1 VNIQT
6 NGLLRAQ
13 QGIEPFGLPPEVL
26 QLFPRERE
34 IAILVYTQGLATAK
48 DIEAALGGT
57 LSNAAIRS
65 MLTRLTHKG
74 IIVPQRCGR
83 RRKFVYAAALS
94 ETFARE
100 MALKQF
106 AQDFYRGSLSLLADD
121 IADLFAAS
129 PVAKESTG
137 RDPEIL
143 PAEVQ
148 DLFPRMREI
157 ATIVYMNGGVTVR
170 EVQERLSDSLTV
182 YGIRTLLGRLAGR
195 GIVKRRRSGRH
206 SELIYLP
213 GITTKDIRR
222 IGLMKF
228 IDQRFGGS
236 AAIAL
241 QVVLQVMRAEPKRPA
256 RRARQSIAHAEVRA
270 S

>member
-1 VNIQT
+1 MNIQT
-6 NGLLRAQ
+6 NGLLNAQ
-13 QGIEPFGLPPEVL
+13 PGADPYPLPIEVQ

-34 IAILVYTQGLATAK
+34 IAVLVYTRGLATAK

-65 MLTRLTHKG
+65 MLSRLTRKG

-94 ETFARE
+94 ETSARE

-106 AQDFYRGSLSLLADD
+106 AQDFYRGSISQLANDVGE
-121 IADLFAAS
+121 LFAGSAAS
-129 PVAKESTG
+129 TARMG
-137 RDPEIL
+137 DDPEVL
-143 PAEVQ
+143 PDEVHG
-148 DLFPRMREI
+148 LFPRMREI

-170 EVQERLSDSLTV
+170 EIQHRLSDPLSV

-206 SELIYLP
+206 SEMIYLP
-213 GITTKDIRR
+213 GITNKDVRL
-222 IGLMKF
+222 IGLIKF

-236 AAIAL
+236 TAAAL
-241 QVVLQVMRAEPKRPA
+241 QAVLQVMHAEPKRPA
-256 RRARQSIAHAEVRA
+256 RPRRRVAQAEIHAD
-270 S
+270 